1 MKTYQ
6 KEIKLRTFEFA
17 LNTLRSCRKVAETE
31 KEFIVTRQLAR
42 SATSVG
48 ANVREARNAVSKN
61 DFIHKMAIAQKECD
75 ESVYWLELLNAF
87 LEKEY
92 PELNDL
98 QKEANEI
105 LLVISTIILR
115 ARANPDWRKR

>member
-1 MKTYQ
+1 MKTYS
-6 KEIKLRTFEFA
+6 KDIKMRTFEFA
-17 LNTLRSCRKVAETE
+17 LSSLRICREVAETE

-75 ESVYWLELLNAF
+75 ESMYWLELLNAF
-87 LEKEY
+87 LETEHE
-92 PELNDL
+92 ELKAL
-98 QKEANEI
+98 HRESNEI
-105 LLVISTIILR
+105 LRVLSEIILS
-115 ARANPDWRKR
+115 AKATPDWRKR